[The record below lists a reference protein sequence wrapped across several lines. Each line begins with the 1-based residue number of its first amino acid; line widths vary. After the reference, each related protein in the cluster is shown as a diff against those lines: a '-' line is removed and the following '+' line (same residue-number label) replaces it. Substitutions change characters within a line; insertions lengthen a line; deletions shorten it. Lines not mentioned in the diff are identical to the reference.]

1 MFCRVYSCKLITFIF
16 KIFKPWQGASIH
28 CFVGRSVRLSQ
39 KFKCPIF
46 QHIIA
51 NKYLFHLGDD
61 GRRRR
66 SRGGGGEGGG
76 GEGGGVDGGGGSK
89 YIIVKV
95 QTIPELIAYPCL
107 FFISSYIIENMR
119 NRLIQVGCKK
129 LTPLL
134 IWGVMAEIESSH

>member
-1 MFCRVYSCKLITFIF
+1 MSYIQMFFKLR
-16 KIFKPWQGASIH
+16 QGASIP
-28 CFVGRSVRLSQ
+28 CFVGRSVGLSQ

-76 GEGGGVDGGGGSK
+76 GVDGGGGSK

-95 QTIPELIAYPCL
+95 QTILELIAYPFL
-107 FFISSYIIENMR
+107 FISN
-119 NRLIQVGCKK
+119 
-129 LTPLL
+129 LL
-134 IWGVMAEIESSH
+134 FVV

>member
-1 MFCRVYSCKLITFIF
+1 MQNHIF
-16 KIFKPWQGASIH
+16 KLRQGTSIP
-28 CFVGRSVRLSQ
+28 CFVGRLVRLSQ

-76 GEGGGVDGGGGSK
+76 GEGGGEEGGGVDRGGGSK

-107 FFISSYIIENMR
+107 FKN
-119 NRLIQVGCKK
+119 
-129 LTPLL
+129 
-134 IWGVMAEIESSH
+134 ESSNSCLVILDNLVE

>member
-1 MFCRVYSCKLITFIF
+1 MFLSSGKELLYLALS
-16 KIFKPWQGASIH
+16 
-28 CFVGRSVRLSQ
+28 VGWSVGLSQ

-107 FFISSYIIENMR
+107 FLPFVAIFG
-119 NRLIQVGCKK
+119 VGIRSKK
-129 LTPLL
+129 HFWNLL
-134 IWGVMAEIESSH
+134 M

>member
-1 MFCRVYSCKLITFIF
+1 M
-16 KIFKPWQGASIH
+16 
-28 CFVGRSVRLSQ
+28 VGRSVGWSVGLSQ

-76 GEGGGVDGGGGSK
+76 GEGGGEEGGGVDGGGGSK

-107 FFISSYIIENMR
+107 F
-119 NRLIQVGCKK
+119 
-129 LTPLL
+129 
-134 IWGVMAEIESSH
+134 

>member
-1 MFCRVYSCKLITFIF
+1 MELLYLALSVS
-16 KIFKPWQGASIH
+16 AS
-28 CFVGRSVRLSQ
+28 VGLSVCLSQ

-76 GEGGGVDGGGGSK
+76 VDGGGVDGGGSK

-107 FFISSYIIENMR
+107 FHVELVRFKWEFFTLPNDFNHKKCFYHSISGEWI
-119 NRLIQVGCKK
+119 
-129 LTPLL
+129 
-134 IWGVMAEIESSH
+134 